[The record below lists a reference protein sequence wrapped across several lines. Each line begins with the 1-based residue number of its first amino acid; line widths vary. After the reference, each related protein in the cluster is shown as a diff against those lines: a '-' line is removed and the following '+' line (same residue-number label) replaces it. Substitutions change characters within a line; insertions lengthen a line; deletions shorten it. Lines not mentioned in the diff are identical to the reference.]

1 MVLHH
6 WSNVAGLTV
15 TDPSKQGTGK
25 VGRERNRF
33 ADPEYRP
40 HTNFGDD
47 SYREPAIQG
56 QRYHYTAEVDVADYY
71 DIVADPEGLWLFPIL
86 GWTAT
91 AAENG
96 IFNAGYKGYRSGS
109 EYVAFVPVTLKES
122 TL

>member
-25 VGRERNRF
+25 AGRERNRF

-71 DIVADPEGLWLFPIL
+71 DIVADPEQLWQTGL
-86 GWTAT
+86 GSYTE
-91 AAENG
+91 AENRLY
-96 IFNAGYKGYRSGS
+96 AKGYKGYRSGS
-109 EYVAFVPVTLKES
+109 EYAAFVPVTLN
-122 TL
+122 